1 MLDTR
6 RVVKRRRSAHP
17 GGRLADELLEPQD
30 GRKKPAA
37 GRAASS
43 APGLALGFLV
53 LLGLFGCDFDV
64 VNPGDTEDRFLD
76 EENAHA
82 ALVVGVKR
90 VFGNGMTNAA
100 WLSSTVARENFG
112 PRFLS
117 NIRLGEVKPEDVN
130 GIWTDLHSGR
140 WTAEDAIRRITE
152 VVGEAAAGSSE
163 NVLQAHVYAGFAN
176 RLLGDLFCSAVI
188 DKGSV
193 EPSTVHWTRAEQH
206 FTDAIAMGGINAEFR
221 SAAFAGRAGTRL
233 MLGKYSE
240 AADDAGQVPT
250 GFQFQ
255 QFYSTEA
262 PETWNRF
269 VNFNDTSPY
278 RRSTVFST
286 YFDDYF
292 LQTGDPRT
300 PWGSDPLE
308 LFTEVADIPWHF
320 EMKYGP
326 GQDNLAQPMTIT
338 EDHEMQLIIAENH
351 LRNGNRGQ
359 ALAIMNARRADLV
372 PSLPDLVAA
381 SDAEAWTALKLER
394 FREMW
399 LEGRAQAD
407 HRRYEADNTPGPL
420 PVLLD
425 QVGSGRDL
433 CWPIAEVESASN
445 PNVP

>member
-64 VNPGDTEDRFLD
+64 VNPGDTEDQFLND
-76 EENAHA
+76 EEAHA

-90 VFGNGMTNAA
+90 VFGTGMTDAA
-100 WLSSTVARENFG
+100 WLSATVARENFG
-112 PRFLS
+112 PRELS
-117 NIRLGEVKPEDVN
+117 NVRLGNVLPEDVN
-130 GIWTDLHSGR
+130 NEWTDLHSAR
-140 WTAEDAIRRITE
+140 WTAEDAIRRITQ
-152 VVGEAAAGSSE
+152 VLGEAAAASDE
-163 NVLQAHVYAGFAN
+163 NVLKAHVYAGFAN
-176 RLLGDLFCSAVI
+176 RMLGDLFCDAVI
-188 DKGSV
+188 DEGDV
-193 EPSTVHWTRAEQH
+193 QPHTVHWTRAEQH
-206 FTDAIAMGGINAEFR
+206 FTDAIAMGAESDTLS

-233 MLGKYSE
+233 MMGAYSD
-240 AADDAGQVPT
+240 AADDAGQVSRD
-250 GFQFQ
+250 FQFQ
-255 QFYSTEA
+255 QFFSDEDANTV
-262 PETWNRF
+262 NRF
-269 VNFNDTSPY
+269 VNFNDLSPY

-292 LQTGDPRT
+292 AETGDPRT
-300 PWGSDPLE
+300 PWGSDPA
-308 LFTEVADIPWHF
+308 FPNTEVADLPWHF
-320 EMKYGP
+320 ELKYGR
-326 GQDNLAQPMTIT
+326 GLGNLGLPMTIT
-338 EDHEMQLIIAENH
+338 SGLEMQLIIAENH
-351 LRNGNRGQ
+351 LRNGSRDQ
-359 ALAIMNARRADLV
+359 ALAIMNERRAGLG
-372 PSLPDLVAA
+372 LPDIVAA

-399 LEGRAQAD
+399 LEARAQPD
-407 HRRYEADNTPGPL
+407 HRRYAEDNTPGPL
-420 PVLLD
+420 PDLLD
-425 QVGSGRDL
+425 QAGGGRDL